1 MELRTTFF
9 GVSAAAALAVLA
21 GCSSGSSG
29 GGVLLTVNGENVSRE
44 QLMDYL
50 AKKPTV
56 RISTQTGIVEANVS
70 EPLDF
75 QALQDMIGQKIVLQ
89 LAKDE
94 GVFPKDSDVTA
105 ELELRKRINPNYV
118 KELTANGID
127 FDVIKDNL
135 ALELA
140 RENLLTKGITV
151 TKEETDKYIKD
162 NPDQFTEPAR
172 VELYWVFVKTKSKQ
186 TRIDQEI
193 SSGQSFEA
201 IARQFTDYVNPEG
214 GDPIKFPQTVV
225 ASLRPEL
232 KKLVD
237 TTSEGKIT
245 DWLALSDGFAKFYVN
260 KKVPAKKMDLNDDR
274 KELVR
279 RSIARGRGEQATDL
293 ARKVLN
299 KIKDSQIKVND
310 KTLQGAWDRAYERLK
325 KESLASGSPNT
336 NSSSTGTDK

>member
-1 MELRTTFF
+1 MKTTFF
-9 GVSAAAALAVLA
+9 GVAAGATLAILA
-21 GCSSGSSG
+21 GCSSGTSG
-29 GGVLLTVNGENVSRE
+29 GGVLLSVNGENVSRE

-56 RISTQTGIVEANVS
+56 RVSTQNGIVEASVS
-70 EPLDF
+70 EPLDY

-94 GVFPKDSDVTA
+94 GVFPTDSDVTA
-105 ELELRKRINPNYV
+105 ELEFRKRINPNYV

-140 RENLLTKGITV
+140 RENLLIKGITV
-151 TKEETDKYIKD
+151 TKEETEKYIKD
-162 NPDQFTEPAR
+162 NPEQFTEPAK
-172 VELYWVFVKTKSKQ
+172 VELYWVFVKTKTKQ
-186 TRIDQEI
+186 ARIDQEI

-201 IARQFTDYVNPEG
+201 IARQFTDYANPNG

-225 ASLRPEL
+225 ESLRPEL

-237 TTSEGKIT
+237 TTAEGKIT
-245 DWLALSDGFAKFYVN
+245 DWLALSDGFARFYVN
-260 KKVPAKKMDLNDDR
+260 KKVRAKKMDLNDDR

-293 ARKVLN
+293 ARKVLK

-325 KESLASGSPNT
+325 KESGESASS
-336 NSSSTGTDK
+336 NSSAAPPSTEK

>member
-1 MELRTTFF
+1 MELKTTFF
-9 GVSAAAALAVLA
+9 GAAAAAALALLA

-29 GGVLLTVNGENVSRE
+29 GGVLLSVNGENVTRE

-56 RISTQTGIVEANVS
+56 RVSTQNGVVEANVS

-94 GVFPKDSDVTA
+94 GVYPSDKDVTA

-127 FDVIKDNL
+127 FDVIKENL

-151 TKEETDKYIKD
+151 TKEETEKYIKD
-162 NPDQFTEPAR
+162 NPQQFTEPAK

-186 TRIDQEI
+186 ARIDQEI

-201 IARQFTDYVNPEG
+201 IARQFTDYENPSG

-225 ASLRPEL
+225 ANLRPEL
-232 KKLVD
+232 KKLVES
-237 TTSEGKIT
+237 TSEGKIT

-260 KKVPAKKMDLNDDR
+260 KKVPAKKMNLDDDR

-293 ARKVLN
+293 ARLVLK
-299 KIKDSQIKVND
+299 KIKESQIKVND
-310 KTLQGAWDRAYERLK
+310 KALQGAWERAYERLK
-325 KESLASGSPNT
+325 KEAGEPAAS
-336 NSSSTGTDK
+336 NSTSSTPGN